1 MNVLYLMMCRTAFSI
16 VSFKIYFWNIDSVD
30 KIFYIVLPI
39 QRVGNKNSIMQI
51 LGLIKTKIFTGQKIK
66 VWSSGQEVFTKDKI
80 SIREEISLDNGQRF
94 YSITE
99 FKIKLTIAFSIINIL
114 HKIKYKTRNI
124 SNFRMR

>member
-114 HKIKYKTRNI
+114 HKIKYKNKNI